1 MHTISNRR
9 EFMKTSGKVVATGVY
24 ASHIST
30 AEAKNTD
37 SQKQIPIIDTHQHLW
52 DLKEFQLPWLSGVGQ
67 LNRSYVMSDYL
78 KATAGLNVVKAV
90 YMEVDVHPSLQ
101 VKEAEY
107 VIDLCQRDDNP
118 TVAAV
123 ISGRPAS
130 DGFASYINQ
139 YKDSPYIKGVRQVLH
154 PDDVPAGFCLQPAF
168 VRSVRLLGELGMSYD
183 LVMRSDELK
192 DGASLAAACPD
203 TRFILDHCG
212 NPDVQGK
219 DHANWKRGLDKVAEQ
234 KNVICKLSGI
244 VASADPDNW
253 TADDLAAFIN
263 TTIDTFG
270 IDRVIFAGDWPVCTL
285 GATFHQWVTALK
297 TIVKSRSER
306 DQHKIFHDNALQFYG
321 LV

>member
-9 EFMKTSGKVVATGVY
+9 EFMKTSGKVVAAGMAT
-24 ASHIST
+24 SQIST
-30 AEAKNTD
+30 AEAHETNSEKL
-37 SQKQIPIIDTHQHLW
+37 IPIIDTHQHLW
-52 DLKEFQLPWLSGVGQ
+52 DLKEFQLPWLSGVDQ

-107 VIDLCQRDDNP
+107 VIDLCHRGDNP

-130 DGFASYINQ
+130 DGFASYINR
-139 YKDSPYIKGVRQVLH
+139 YKDSPHIKGVRQVLH
-154 PDDVPAGFCLQPAF
+154 PDDVPAGFCLQPSF

-253 TADDLAAFIN
+253 TADDLAPFIN
-263 TTIDTFG
+263 TTIDAFG

-297 TIVKSRSER
+297 MIVKSRSER
-306 DQHKIFHDNALQFYG
+306 DQRKIFHDNALQFYG